1 MKCLAVSLTKGQMC
15 KAFQSE
21 TTSFSVCE
29 IQQEL
34 TFNDNSKTK
43 NFSILANSVNAG
55 IEFVVLNMAKITVS
69 QPCSTP
75 NFFFLKC
82 ITL

>member
-1 MKCLAVSLTKGQMC
+1 MKCLAGSLTKGQMC

-21 TTSFSVCE
+21 TTGFSVCE

-43 NFSILANSVNAG
+43 NFSILAT
-55 IEFVVLNMAKITVS
+55 VLIA
-69 QPCSTP
+69 
-75 NFFFLKC
+75 
-82 ITL
+82 